1 MKADNTAFMK
11 GRGNGGVK
19 RAKVL
24 PVGRN
29 VNQEAKT
36 RRPR

>member
-24 PVGRN
+24 PVRSCILIQN
-29 VNQEAKT
+29 FLE
-36 RRPR
+36 